1 MRFRL
6 VKSYV
11 AGYCRSV
18 PGEEP
23 LVFFLYF
30 KMLLQLLINVNRK
43 TALQRKGME
52 IQIQIQIQ
60 FKPLGNAQILAVS

>member
-1 MRFRL
+1 ML
-6 VKSYV
+6 LDTVDLSQE
-11 AGYCRSV
+11 RSRWC
-18 PGEEP
+18 
-23 LVFFLYF
+23 FFYF

-60 FKPLGNAQILAVS
+60 FKPLGNAQISAVS